1 MMKKTNSMEKENN
14 ELNKTRKNICQ
25 MVVAFAVGVAIIFLV
40 LNELTVSKGILLGA
54 CFSIINFLLMG
65 RTLPM
70 LLMQSRAKAGF
81 IGFTSMLSR
90 YVLLAIPMII
100 AIKSASF
107 SFVAVVV
114 GIFSVQIVTILK
126 YVVFKPMFPAE

>member
-1 MMKKTNSMEKENN
+1 MEKENN